1 MVQVNGQPEAGGA
14 GMTLAEYVRE
24 KGYREDR
31 IAVERNGAL
40 VPRAQYGETRLQ
52 PEDVLEIV
60 SFVGGG

>member
-1 MVQVNGQPEAGGA
+1 MQVNGKPENGGI
-14 GMTLAEYVRE
+14 GMILAEYVRE

-31 IAVERNGAL
+31 IAVERNGVL
-40 VPRAQYGETRLQ
+40 VPRSQYGETRLQ

>member
-1 MVQVNGQPEAGGA
+1 MQVNGQPEETREGI
-14 GMTLAEYVRE
+14 TLAEYLRE

-40 VPRAQYGETRLQ
+40 VPKAKYGETRLQ